1 MILNLKPCLPT
12 NFYLPFLTIIHT
24 KWLRSAVGNVSG
36 YRCESDCRSRGHK
49 FDTARSNTFVEI
61 DHEIVSSVILLRLAQ
76 IIQEGLL
83 PVTSE
88 SICMKYWLGK
98 SVVRFTE
105 RAAMTIAVE
114 LGRKATK
121 KTYNP

>member
-12 NFYLPFLTIIHT
+12 NFYLPFLTTIHT
-24 KWLRSAVGNVSG
+24 AWLRSAVGNVSS
-36 YRCESDCRSRGHK
+36 YRCESDCRSRGHT

-61 DHEIVSSVILLRLAQ
+61 DHEIVSGVILLRLAQ

-88 SICMKYWLGK
+88 SI
-98 SVVRFTE
+98 
-105 RAAMTIAVE
+105 
-114 LGRKATK
+114 
-121 KTYNP
+121 

>member
-24 KWLRSAVGNVSG
+24 SWLRSAFGNVSG
-36 YRCESDCRSRGHK
+36 YSCDFDCRSRGHK
-49 FDTARSNTFVEI
+49 FDTVRSNTFVEI
-61 DHEIVSSVILLRLAQ
+61 DREIVSSVILLCLGH

-105 RAAMTIAVE
+105 RPAMTIAV
-114 LGRKATK
+114 
-121 KTYNP
+121 

>member
-1 MILNLKPCLPT
+1 MIHDFKPKTMPSHQLLPT
-12 NFYLPFLTIIHT
+12 IFTIIYT
-24 KWLRSAVGNVSG
+24 TWLRSAVGNVSG

-88 SICMKYWLGK
+88 SICMKYWL
-98 SVVRFTE
+98 
-105 RAAMTIAVE
+105 
-114 LGRKATK
+114 
-121 KTYNP
+121 